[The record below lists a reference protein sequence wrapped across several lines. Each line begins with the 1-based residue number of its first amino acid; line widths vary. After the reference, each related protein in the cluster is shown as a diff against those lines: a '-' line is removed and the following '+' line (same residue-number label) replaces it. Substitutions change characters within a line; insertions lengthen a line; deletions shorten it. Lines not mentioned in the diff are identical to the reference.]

1 MAECACVRVA
11 AGRVEGE
18 RLFWCVRLQLEVPL
32 PLFTLLFHVNFPFVA
47 FFFNH
52 AGFFS
57 FYFT

>member
-1 MAECACVRVA
+1 MGECACVRVA

-47 FFFNH
+47 FFF
-52 AGFFS
+52 
-57 FYFT
+57 